1 MYNGPI
7 AKGQDSMRQLL
18 KRLDP
23 VLREEFIAEKVNE
36 ERASHIIEDKGIF
49 KVTIGDNDNKEFK
62 SFEEADQAVFDYFTK
77 NPMESNYSDL
87 EQ

>member
-7 AKGQDSMRQLL
+7 AKGKDSMRNML

-23 VLREEFIAEKVNE
+23 VLREEFIAEKVKE

-49 KVTIGDNDNKEFK
+49 KVTVGENNDKEFK
-62 SFEEADQAVFDYFTK
+62 SVEEADQAVYDYFSK

>member
-23 VLREEFIAEKVNE
+23 VLRGEFIADKVNE
-36 ERASHIIEDKGIF
+36 ERRSHIIEDKGVF
-49 KVTIGDNDNKEFK
+49 KVTIGENDDKEFK
-62 SFEEADQAVFDYFTK
+62 SFEEADQVVFDYFTK

>member
-7 AKGQDSMRQLL
+7 AKGQQSMRQLL

-23 VLREEFIAEKVNE
+23 VLREEFIAEKVKE
-36 ERASHIIEDKGIF
+36 ERASHIIEDKGIY
-49 KVTIGDNDNKEFK
+49 KVTIGENSDKEFK
-62 SFEEADQAVFDYFTK
+62 SFVEADQAVFDYFRK